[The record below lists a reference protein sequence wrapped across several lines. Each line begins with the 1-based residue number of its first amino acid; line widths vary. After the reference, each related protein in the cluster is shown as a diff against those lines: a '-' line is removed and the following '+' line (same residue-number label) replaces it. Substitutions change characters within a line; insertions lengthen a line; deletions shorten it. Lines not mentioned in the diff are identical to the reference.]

1 MTDKSVP
8 QPLLIVIFV
17 FVAAFAIPAV
27 AQDKWTSARSTNF
40 HLIGDAKEAEIRRV
54 ATRLEQFREVFV
66 QLFPSL
72 RYSSPVPTTVIVF
85 RNEKAFRP
93 YKPQSADGK
102 AAKWVAGYFSPRE
115 DANYI
120 VLSTEGESRQTY
132 QTIYH
137 EYVHYLVNNSFG
149 RSRVPPW
156 FNEGLAEYY
165 DQFSIEGDIRVNL
178 GDLNNNHLYTLQN
191 TKLIPLQQFFS
202 IDYFTLHQQGSHSA
216 NIFYAQ
222 SWALMHYLIHGKG
235 GNRANEIN
243 AYLNAIGKGETPEAA
258 FRAAFKTS
266 FEEMEKELRRY
277 VGQST
282 YKGFQITFKNKLVF
296 DDEIKTEPM
305 SLAAANAYL
314 GDLLLGSGR
323 IEEAEARLAESL
335 AAETDNILANSTMGM
350 AKMRQ
355 RKFADAKGFLEKAR
369 RAETAGHLVHYRYAY
384 VLSREA
390 MDGNGWVANYSD
402 EAARTIR
409 ESLRKAIAANPNFP
423 ESYSLLAFIALV
435 RNDEIDE
442 AIGQIRT
449 ALRLSPGNENYMLH
463 LAGLHG
469 RKRDFDEAKRLAEGV
484 YKTAQDPN
492 VRTRARSV
500 LQNVSDLQRY
510 SEREKKIAGGQA
522 EPDIGESGL
531 RRQSVVVVG
540 ADEELTE
547 EKLKELAA
555 AAELESLNRILRKP
569 QAGEKRILGHLNG
582 IECSRDSITF
592 LIEEGSATVRLTSK
606 DFQGLELTSYVDVP
620 DLQIGCGSIK
630 KPIWAVITYVPE
642 QDQKKKTA
650 GRIIAIDIVP
660 ERLKSIE

>member
-522 EPDIGESGL
+522 GPDIGESGL

-630 KPIWAVITYVPE
+630 QPIWAVITYVPE

>member
-435 RNDEIDE
+435 RNDEIDD

-630 KPIWAVITYVPE
+630 QPIWAVITYVPE

>member
-1 MTDKSVP
+1 MTHKSVP
-8 QPLLIVIFV
+8 QRLLIVLFV
-17 FVAAFAIPAV
+17 FVAAFAIPAL
-27 AQDKWTSARSTNF
+27 AQDKWTSVRSTNF

-66 QLFPSL
+66 QLLPSL
-72 RYSSPVPTTVIVF
+72 KYSSPVPTTVIVF

-120 VLSTEGESRQTY
+120 VLSTEGESKQTY

-137 EYVHYLVNNSFG
+137 EYIHYLVNNSFG
-149 RSRVPPW
+149 RSKVPPW

-202 IDYFTLHQQGSHSA
+202 VDYFTLNQQGSHSA

-243 AYLNAIGKGETPEAA
+243 AYLNAIGKGETPESA

-277 VGQST
+277 VGQSA

-296 DDEIKTEPM
+296 DDKIKTEPM

-335 AAETDNILANSTMGM
+335 AAEPDNILANSTMGM

-402 EAARTIR
+402 EAAQTIR
-409 ESLRKAIAANPNFP
+409 ESLRKAIAANPN
-423 ESYSLLAFIALV
+423 
-435 RNDEIDE
+435 
-442 AIGQIRT
+442 
-449 ALRLSPGNENYMLH
+449 
-463 LAGLHG
+463 
-469 RKRDFDEAKRLAEGV
+469 
-484 YKTAQDPN
+484 
-492 VRTRARSV
+492 
-500 LQNVSDLQRY
+500 
-510 SEREKKIAGGQA
+510 
-522 EPDIGESGL
+522 
-531 RRQSVVVVG
+531 
-540 ADEELTE
+540 
-547 EKLKELAA
+547 
-555 AAELESLNRILRKP
+555 
-569 QAGEKRILGHLNG
+569 
-582 IECSRDSITF
+582 
-592 LIEEGSATVRLTSK
+592 
-606 DFQGLELTSYVDVP
+606 
-620 DLQIGCGSIK
+620 
-630 KPIWAVITYVPE
+630 
-642 QDQKKKTA
+642 
-650 GRIIAIDIVP
+650 
-660 ERLKSIE
+660 

>member
-1 MTDKSVP
+1 MTHKSVP
-8 QPLLIVIFV
+8 QRLLIVLFV
-17 FVAAFAIPAV
+17 FVAAFAIPAA
-27 AQDKWTSARSTNF
+27 AQDKWTSVRSTNF

-66 QLFPSL
+66 QLLPSL
-72 RYSSPVPTTVIVF
+72 KYSSPVPTTVIVF

-102 AAKWVAGYFSPRE
+102 ATKWVAGYFSPRE

-120 VLSTEGESRQTY
+120 VLSTEGESKQTY

-137 EYVHYLVNNSFG
+137 EYIHYLVNNSFG
-149 RSRVPPW
+149 RSKVPPW

-202 IDYFTLHQQGSHSA
+202 VDYFTLNQQGSHSA

-243 AYLNAIGKGETPEAA
+243 AYLNAIGNGETPDAA

-266 FEEMEKELRRY
+266 FEEMEKELRHY

-296 DDEIKTEPM
+296 DDKIKTEPM

-335 AAETDNILANSTMGM
+335 AAEPDNILANSTMGM

-402 EAARTIR
+402 EAAWTIR
-409 ESLRKAIAANPNFP
+409 ESLKKAIAANPNFP

-435 RNDEIDE
+435 RNDEIDD
-442 AIGQIRT
+442 AIGHIRT
-449 ALRLSPGNENYMLH
+449 ALRLSPGNENYMLD

-469 RKRDFDEAKRLAEGV
+469 RKRDFDEAKRLADGV

-510 SEREKKIAGGQA
+510 SEREKEFAGGQSG
-522 EPDIGESGL
+522 PDVGESGL
-531 RRQSVVVVG
+531 RRQSVVVLG

-555 AAELESLNRILRKP
+555 AAELESLNRVLRKP
-569 QAGEKRILGHLNG
+569 QAGEKRILGHLSA
-582 IECSRDSITF
+582 IECSRDSIAF
-592 LIEEGSATVRLTSK
+592 LIKDGSAVVRLTSK
-606 DFQGLELTSYVDVP
+606 DFQGLELTSYVDLP

-630 KPIWAVITYVPE
+630 QPVWAVITYVPE
-642 QDQKKKTA
+642 EDPKKKTS

-660 ERLKSIE
+660 ERLRSIE

>member
-1 MTDKSVP
+1 MTHKSIP
-8 QPLLIVIFV
+8 RRSLIAFFIF
-17 FVAAFAIPAV
+17 AAALALPAA
-27 AQDKWTSARSTNF
+27 AQEQWTSARSANF
-40 HLIGDAKEAEIRRV
+40 HLIGNGKEAEIKRV

-72 RYSSPVPTTVIVF
+72 KYTSQVPTTVIVF
-85 RNEKAFRP
+85 RNERSFRP
-93 YKPQSADGK
+93 FKPQSADGK
-102 AAKWVAGYFSPRE
+102 AVKWIAGYFSARE

-120 VLSTEGESRQTY
+120 VLSTEGETKQTY

-149 RSRVPPW
+149 RSKIPPW

-165 DQFSIEGDIRVNL
+165 DQFEIEGDIRVKL
-178 GDLNNNHLYTLQN
+178 GVINNNHLYTLQN
-191 TKLIPLQQFFS
+191 TKLIPLRQFFS
-202 IDYFTLHQQGSHSA
+202 IDYFTLNQQGGHSA

-243 AYLNAIGKGETPEAA
+243 AYLNAIDKGDPPATA
-258 FRAAFKTS
+258 FRSAFKME

-277 VGQST
+277 VERRSYQA
-282 YKGFQITFKNKLVF
+282 FQITFKNKLAV
-296 DDEIKTEPM
+296 DDPVKTEPM
-305 SLAAANAYL
+305 TLASANAYL

-323 IEEAEARLAESL
+323 TEEAHARLAESL
-335 AAETDNILANSTMGM
+335 AAEPENVLANSSMGM

-355 RKFADAKGFLEKAR
+355 RQFAEAKGYLEKAR

-390 MDGNGWVANYSD
+390 MDTRGFVSRYPD

-409 ESLRKAIAANPNFP
+409 ESLKKAIAANPNFP

-435 RNDEIDE
+435 QDDEIDD

-449 ALRLSPGNENYMLH
+449 ALRLSPGNENYILD

-469 RKRDFDEAKRLAEGV
+469 RKRDFDQAKKLAESV
-484 YKTAQDPN
+484 YNSAQDPY
-492 VRTRARSV
+492 TRARAQSV
-500 LQNVSDLQRY
+500 LQNVTDLQLY
-510 SEREKKIAGGQA
+510 TENASGPGPGSTSEAAG
-522 EPDIGESGL
+522 ERGL
-531 RRQSVVVVG
+531 RRQTVVMLD

-547 EKLKELAA
+547 EKLKELTA
-555 AAELESLNRILRKP
+555 AAEIESINEALRKP
-569 QAGEKRILGHLNG
+569 KDGEKRILGHLNA
-582 IECSRDSITF
+582 IECARDNIAFVVKSTD
-592 LIEEGSATVRLTSK
+592 ATIRLTSK
-606 DFQGLELTSYVDVP
+606 DFQGLELTSFVDMP
-620 DLQIGCGSIK
+620 DLQIGCGTIK
-630 KPIWAVITYVPE
+630 QPLWAVVTYVPE
-642 QDQKKKTA
+642 EDQKKKTA

-660 ERLKSIE
+660 DKVKSIE

>member
-1 MTDKSVP
+1 MTHKSFP
-8 QPLLIVIFV
+8 RRSLIVFFIF
-17 FVAAFAIPAV
+17 AV
-27 AQDKWTSARSTNF
+27 ALVTPAAAQDQWISARSTNF
-40 HLIGDAKEAEIRRV
+40 HLIGNAKEGEIRRV

-72 RYSSPVPTTVIVF
+72 KYSSPVPTTVIVF

-93 YKPQSADGK
+93 YKPQTAEGK
-102 AAKWVAGYFSPRE
+102 ASKWVAGYFSPRE

-120 VLSTEGESRQTY
+120 VLSTEGESQQTY

-149 RSRVPPW
+149 RSKVPPW

-178 GDLNNNHLYTLQN
+178 GDLNNNHLNTLQN
-191 TKLIPLQQFFS
+191 TKLIPLRQFFS
-202 IDYFTLHQQGSHSA
+202 IDYFTLYQQGSHSA

-235 GNRANEIN
+235 GNRAGDIN
-243 AYLNAIGKGETPEAA
+243 NYLKAISRGETPEAA
-258 FRAAFKTS
+258 FHAAFKTT

-277 VGQST
+277 VGQSA
-282 YKGFQITFKNKLVF
+282 YKGLQITFKNKLVF
-296 DDEIKTEPM
+296 DDKIKTEPM
-305 SLAAANAYL
+305 SLASANAYL

-323 IEEAEARLAESL
+323 IEEAEARLVESL
-335 AAETDNILANSTMGM
+335 AAEPDNILANSTMGM

-355 RKFADAKGFLEKAR
+355 RKFADAKGYLEKAR

-435 RNDEIDE
+435 RNDEIDD
-442 AIGQIRT
+442 AIGHIRT
-449 ALRLSPGNENYMLH
+449 AMRLSPGNENYMLD

-484 YKTAQDPN
+484 YNTAQDPN
-492 VRTRARSV
+492 VRSRAQSV
-500 LQNVSDLQRY
+500 LQNVNALQRY
-510 SEREKKIAGGQA
+510 AERANEIDAGRSGA
-522 EPDIGESGL
+522 ADGESGI
-531 RRQSVVVVG
+531 RRQQVVVVG
-540 ADEELTE
+540 ADEELSE
-547 EKLKELAA
+547 EKQKELAA
-555 AAELESLNRILRKP
+555 ASEIESIKRAIRQPKEN
-569 QAGEKRILGHLNG
+569 EKRMIGHLSG
-582 IECSRDSITF
+582 ITCAGDKITF
-592 LIEEGSATVRLTSK
+592 VVKVANSAIQLTSK
-606 DFQGLELTSYVDVP
+606 DFQGLELTSFVDLP
-620 DLQIGCGSIK
+620 DLEIGCGTIK
-630 KPIWAVITYVPE
+630 QPIWAVITYVPE
-642 QDQKKKTA
+642 EDQKKKTA

-660 ERLKSIE
+660 DRVKSIE

>member
-522 EPDIGESGL
+522 EPDIGESSL

-630 KPIWAVITYVPE
+630 QPIWAVITYVPE

>member
-449 ALRLSPGNENYMLH
+449 ALRLSPGNEDYMLH

-630 KPIWAVITYVPE
+630 QPIWAVITYVPE

>member
-390 MDGNGWVANYSD
+390 MDGNGWVAN
-402 EAARTIR
+402 
-409 ESLRKAIAANPNFP
+409 
-423 ESYSLLAFIALV
+423 
-435 RNDEIDE
+435 
-442 AIGQIRT
+442 
-449 ALRLSPGNENYMLH
+449 
-463 LAGLHG
+463 
-469 RKRDFDEAKRLAEGV
+469 
-484 YKTAQDPN
+484 
-492 VRTRARSV
+492 
-500 LQNVSDLQRY
+500 
-510 SEREKKIAGGQA
+510 
-522 EPDIGESGL
+522 
-531 RRQSVVVVG
+531 
-540 ADEELTE
+540 
-547 EKLKELAA
+547 
-555 AAELESLNRILRKP
+555 
-569 QAGEKRILGHLNG
+569 
-582 IECSRDSITF
+582 
-592 LIEEGSATVRLTSK
+592 
-606 DFQGLELTSYVDVP
+606 
-620 DLQIGCGSIK
+620 
-630 KPIWAVITYVPE
+630 
-642 QDQKKKTA
+642 
-650 GRIIAIDIVP
+650 
-660 ERLKSIE
+660 

>member
-630 KPIWAVITYVPE
+630 QPIWAVITYVPE

>member
-522 EPDIGESGL
+522 GPDIGESGL

-582 IECSRDSITF
+582 IECSRESITF

-630 KPIWAVITYVPE
+630 QPIWAVITYVPE